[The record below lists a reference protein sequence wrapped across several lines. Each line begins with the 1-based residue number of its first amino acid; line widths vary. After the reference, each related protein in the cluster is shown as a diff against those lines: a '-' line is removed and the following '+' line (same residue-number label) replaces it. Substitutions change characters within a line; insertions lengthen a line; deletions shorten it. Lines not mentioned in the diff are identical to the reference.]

1 MLCRV
6 DSMMV
11 NYNTKYNTNII
22 QLKVSSEN
30 FTNIYKIIE
39 GDFLQCNKSS
49 NIHSF
54 VQMQIILCLVVVP
67 FPYIVIII
75 NKCIYIISI
84 TNSQFNSINMSCD
97 AT

>member
-11 NYNTKYNTNII
+11 NYNTKYNTNIML

-39 GDFLQCNKSS
+39 GDFFQCNKSS

-54 VQMQIILCLVVVP
+54 V
-67 FPYIVIII
+67 
-75 NKCIYIISI
+75 
-84 TNSQFNSINMSCD
+84 
-97 AT
+97 